1 MSRAKAAGALAPAL
15 HPLSSSLPSRV
26 NRTIALFVA
35 LVMLVAH
42 VLTIHIDARGLVAVA
57 WDQAH
62 VPFRLGRNLVF
73 DGQLAWNP
81 LMEAFESYPSVLW
94 VLLCAFFERVAA
106 SFKTSVNVLAQTTGV
121 ACALLATIASSRLRP
136 NRSAGLMAPLILAT
150 CGAFAASA
158 ASGLE
163 TPLLALFLVAAF
175 LAAEQ
180 GRTLA
185 TGILLSLAV
194 LTRPEAAIMVA
205 GFALVRALGRNARD
219 VAPVAWSAFLLPLGT
234 LSISALARY
243 ATTDELLAPA
253 LHPWLAPRTEH
264 WAAGLADL
272 RAFAVLS
279 ATPLLL
285 AWTFAYLVRRRLS
298 RMGAHA
304 TFLALLWM
312 TAVTVRGVGN
322 KPFFESFVPALPL
335 LAVAVQEGLIPA
347 FDSPR
352 RWIRRAGLASL
363 ACALAASVL
372 SSKSNTQVGPI
383 DYGEHYPR
391 PQGRGVEAPP
401 LARQGLHEEIGRTI
415 RLRKLGHYLRWELPE
430 GASILAEEPGA
441 IGYISRRIV
450 HDLLGRASP
459 LSPGARPNSW
469 DGTERVDILAALGRD
484 ADYLVPR
491 MHHEPDAPPDPQAL
505 AMRWRE
511 HHDALGEAQ
520 GRQAALESALEQ
532 YELMTVRYGI
542 PDRALRLADVEL
554 LHLLRRRA
562 LGRGPRL
569 ETTFVDGEL
578 VVHLRHN
585 AETQIADLVLA
596 LESERGA
603 SAHVDPRGA
612 TTDARHA
619 ARTRLVVYASGAR
632 AVELWRAPLPA
643 APAGDRWK
651 SVRAV
656 LQNPGVPSDSKWARA
671 SEESTLVLY

>member
-1 MSRAKAAGALAPAL
+1 
-15 HPLSSSLPSRV
+15 V

-81 LMEAFESYPSVLW
+81 MMEAFESYPSVLW

-121 ACALLATIASSRLRP
+121 ACAILAAIVSSRLRP

-150 CGAFAASA
+150 CGAFAAAA

-163 TPLLALFLVAAF
+163 TPLFALLLVAAF
-175 LAAEQ
+175 LAAER
-180 GRTLA
+180 GRSLA
-185 TGILLSLAV
+185 LGILLSLAV

-205 GFALVRALGRNARD
+205 GFALVRALGRGSGDA
-219 VAPVAWSAFLLPLGT
+219 APVSWSAFLLPLGT
-234 LSISALARY
+234 LAISAFARH
-243 ATTDELLAPA
+243 ATTDQLVSPA
-253 LHPWLAPRTEH
+253 FRPWLDPRPGQ
-264 WAAGLADL
+264 WAVGMADL
-272 RAFAVLS
+272 RAFALLS
-279 ATPLLL
+279 ATPLLF
-285 AWTFAYLVRRRLS
+285 AWTLAHLARRRLS

-304 TFLALLWM
+304 AFLALAWM
-312 TAVTVRGVGN
+312 LASAARGAGT

-335 LAVAVQEGLIPA
+335 LAIAVQEGLIPA
-347 FDSPR
+347 FDSPS
-352 RWIRRAGLASL
+352 RWVRRAGLASL

-372 SSKSNTQVGPI
+372 ASKSNNQIGQL
-383 DYGEHYPR
+383 DYGDHYPQ

-401 LARQGLHEEIGRTI
+401 LARKGLHEEIGRTI

-430 GASILAEEPGA
+430 GATILAEEPGA

-459 LSPGARPNSW
+459 LAPGAPPNSW
-469 DGTERVDILAALGRD
+469 DCTERVDMLAALGRE

-491 MHHEPDAPPDPQAL
+491 MHHEPDAAPDPRAL

-511 HHDALGEAQ
+511 HHDSLGEQA
-520 GRQAALESALEQ
+520 GRQEALEAKLVE
-532 YELMTVRYGI
+532 YELVTVRYGI

-554 LHLLRRRA
+554 LHLLRKRA

-569 ETTFVDGEL
+569 EASFKDGEL
-578 VVHLRHN
+578 VVDLRHN
-585 AETQIADLVLA
+585 AETQIADLVLK

-603 SAHVDPRGA
+603 RAHIDPSGA
-612 TTDARHA
+612 ATDSSFA
-619 ARTRLVVYASGAR
+619 ARTRIVVYASGAR
-632 AVELWRAPLPA
+632 AVELWHAPLPR
-643 APAGDRWK
+643 PPEGDRWT

-656 LQNPGVPSDSKWARA
+656 LKNPGVKPGSTWARA
-671 SEESTLVLY
+671 SEEVLLSVP

>member
-1 MSRAKAAGALAPAL
+1 M
-15 HPLSSSLPSRV
+15 

-81 LMEAFESYPSVLW
+81 MMDAFESYPSVLW

-121 ACALLATIASSRLRP
+121 VCAILAAIVSSRLRP

-150 CGAFAASA
+150 CGAFAAAA

-163 TPLLALFLVAAF
+163 TPLFALLLVSAF
-175 LAAEQ
+175 LAAER
-180 GRTLA
+180 GRSLA
-185 TGILLSLAV
+185 LGILLSLAV

-205 GFALVRALGRNARD
+205 SFALVRALGRGA
-219 VAPVAWSAFLLPLGT
+219 APVAWSAFLLPLGT
-234 LSISALARY
+234 LAISAFARH
-243 ATTDELLAPA
+243 ATTGQLLSPA
-253 LHPWLAPRTEH
+253 FHPWLEPH
-264 WAAGLADL
+264 PGQWAVGMADL
-272 RAFAVLS
+272 RAFAIS
-279 ATPLLL
+279 CATPLLL
-285 AWTFAYLVRRRLS
+285 SWSLAHLARRRLS
-298 RMGAHA
+298 HMGAHA
-304 TFLALLWM
+304 AFLALVWM
-312 TAVTVRGVGN
+312 LASAGRGAGT
-322 KPFFESFVPALPL
+322 KPFFESFVPAMPL
-335 LAVAVQEGLIPA
+335 LAIAVQEGLIPA

-363 ACALAASVL
+363 ACALAVSVL
-372 SSKSNTQVGPI
+372 ASKSNSEIGPF
-383 DYGEHYPR
+383 DYGGLYPR
-391 PQGRGVEAPP
+391 PEGRGVEAPP
-401 LARQGLHEEIGRTI
+401 LAREGLHEEIGRTI

-430 GASILAEEPGA
+430 GATILAEEPGA
-441 IGYISRRIV
+441 VGYISRRVV

-459 LSPGARPNSW
+459 LAPGAWPNSW
-469 DGTERVDILAALGRD
+469 DGTERVDMLAALDRD

-491 MHHEPDAPPDPQAL
+491 MHHEPEAPPDPRAL

-511 HHDALGEAQ
+511 HHDARAEEE
-520 GRQAALESALEQ
+520 GRQAALEAALME
-532 YELMTVRYGI
+532 YELVTVRYGI

-554 LHLLRRRA
+554 LHLLRKRT

-569 ETTFVDGEL
+569 ETSFQDGNL

-585 AETQIADLVLA
+585 AETQIADLVLK
-596 LESERGA
+596 LESERGER
-603 SAHVDPRGA
+603 AHIDPSGA
-612 TTDARHA
+612 RTDSGIA
-619 ARTRLVVYASGAR
+619 ARTRIVVYASGAR
-632 AVELWRAPLPA
+632 AVELWRGPLPP
-643 APAGDRWK
+643 APEGDRWT

-656 LQNPGVPSDSKWARA
+656 LKNPGVKPGSTWARA
-671 SEESTLVLY
+671 SEEVALQVP